1 VKNIAPSDF
10 RSGSHLRLLLEEM
23 VLEIGNKII
32 QRRRDDLAA
41 GTVRAPKH

>member
-23 VLEIGNKII
+23 VGEIAARIV
-32 QRRRDDLAA
+32 QRRRDDLEA
-41 GTVRAPKH
+41 GTVKAPKY